1 MNGCFLHCCTYFQN
15 SRNFYIVSDMS
26 SFFSNLFASL
36 FGGNDPEAQKKRIL
50 KNIAKNLQ
58 KTKFRFYKSG
68 SHEAEPG
75 LAKFFY
81 DIYKTLSNAQ
91 KAFQE
96 TNPNALKNVVINSML
111 SDNQKQIIDNLT
123 EDAINDLGKK
133 MPLKELS
140 EKVKKDIE
148 SFNSEF
154 DNAKLT
160 KIDTLYTKLIVMM
173 NLCTYDYYFIIK
185 KFDSSFK
192 EHNFSAQPRFQAINS
207 SYIAEDLKNF
217 IDVAWGIPFDADWD
231 DVFKLLKFIKGTD
244 IIAPNLWRRV
254 LAKIRTIKDKHVF
267 EMMIQLISSNPAY
280 KDTYKTEDLH
290 IADDYLSQ
298 IRKQSDAALDAIKK
312 RQAASKVDSLL
323 SQVFGT
329 NAIPK
334 LKNYNDSNCDIL
346 ERKGIG
352 SYLYATPLSYL
363 KQFLLEYTKKEVREI
378 SDILVIRGEW
388 SNQQMS
394 TPMSEAFH
402 QLLELNEKI
411 TVLDNHMG
419 ENSDWGIKIKT
430 HLPRADRDRDSKGII
445 QTTLKDANNM
455 AAQCII
461 SAVQNFVIF
470 DRNLKMLLEDFVKM
484 PRSELLLN
492 WKDLD
497 HFAEG
502 RLKQMCVDVYKKI
515 FGFVQ
520 LMQNFQVKVEE
531 D

>member
-1 MNGCFLHCCTYFQN
+1 
-15 SRNFYIVSDMS
+15 MS
-26 SFFSNLFASL
+26 SFFSNLFSSL

-50 KNIAKNLQ
+50 KNIAKSLQ
-58 KTKFRFYKSG
+58 KTKYHFYKSG
-68 SHEAEPG
+68 SHEAEPA

-81 DIYKTLSNAQ
+81 EIYKALSNAQ

-96 TNPNALKNVVINSML
+96 TNPKALKNVVINSML
-111 SDNQKQIIDNLT
+111 SDNQKEIVDNLS
-123 EDAINDLGKK
+123 EEAINDFSKK
-133 MPLKELS
+133 MDLKELS

-148 SFNSEF
+148 AFNSEF
-154 DNAKLT
+154 DNNKFT

-185 KFDSSFK
+185 KFDSGFR
-192 EHNFSAQPRFQAINS
+192 EHNFSTPPKFQAINS

-217 IDVAWGIPFDADWD
+217 IDVAWGLPFDADWD
-231 DVFKLLKFIKGTD
+231 DVFKLLKFIKGSD
-244 IIAPNLWRRV
+244 IIAPNLWKRILSR
-254 LAKIRTIKDKHVF
+254 IRTIKDRHVF
-267 EMMIQLISSNPAY
+267 EMMLQLISANPAY
-280 KDTYKTEDLH
+280 RDTYKTEDLH

-298 IRKQSDAALDAIKK
+298 IRKQADSALENIKK

-323 SQVFGT
+323 TQIFGT

-352 SYLYATPLSYL
+352 SYKYAVPLSYL

-402 QLLELNEKI
+402 KLLEINDQI
-411 TVLDNHMG
+411 TVLDNHME
-419 ENSDWGIKIKT
+419 ENADWGIKIKT
-430 HLPRADRDRDSKGII
+430 HLPRADRDKDSRGII

-461 SAVQNFVIF
+461 SAVQNFIIF

-502 RLKQMCVDVYKKI
+502 RLKEMCVSVYKKI

-520 LMQNFQVKVEE
+520 LIQNFQIKVDEE
-531 D
+531 